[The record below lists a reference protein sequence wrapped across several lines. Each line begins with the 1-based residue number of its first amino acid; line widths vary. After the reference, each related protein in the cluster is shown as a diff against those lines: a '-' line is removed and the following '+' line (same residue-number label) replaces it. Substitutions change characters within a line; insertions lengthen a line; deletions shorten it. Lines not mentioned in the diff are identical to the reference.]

1 MIIKKKGAKA
11 SQNRVSPPPL
21 PVRKH
26 GANKREPY
34 FILISRGLRL
44 WTQCRREGM
53 RLVESQS
60 RTGGMGQCGIL
71 IMICLGRFRT
81 EYEVRINMPDIHCS
95 PLELSMHS
103 SCRKQCACRNEARM
117 LRIPRQN
124 KVDRQTGQ
132 LSGVAASRGQLQNR
146 CRTPYIFPSIL

>member
-11 SQNRVSPPPL
+11 NQNRVSPPPL

-26 GANKREPY
+26 GANKTEPY

-60 RTGGMGQCGIL
+60 RTGGMGSVWHADYDLPGTVQNGI
-71 IMICLGRFRT
+71 RSA
-81 EYEVRINMPDIHCS
+81 H
-95 PLELSMHS
+95 
-103 SCRKQCACRNEARM
+103 
-117 LRIPRQN
+117 
-124 KVDRQTGQ
+124 
-132 LSGVAASRGQLQNR
+132 
-146 CRTPYIFPSIL
+146 